1 MKRRWHAIAAAFILA
16 AVLIA
21 TGSAVIHKPLP
32 KPEPVMPPRIRLN
45 DRLENGMS
53 EIPALAGL
61 DRKVKAF
68 MGKWQLNGVSLAVM
82 RNDSLLYAKGY
93 GWADKE
99 NSDGSGAYTQDGIRL
114 KTAYRSRNNGF
125 AGQGFPVHK
134 GQGIRS

>member
-1 MKRRWHAIAAAFILA
+1 MKRKWHAIAAAFILS

-45 DRLENGMS
+45 ERLENGMS
-53 EIPALAGL
+53 EIPSLAGL
-61 DRKVKAF
+61 DRKVRAF

-82 RNDSLLYAKGY
+82 RNDSLMYAKGY

-99 NSDGSGAYTQDGIRL
+99 NGTQMTPGHILRMASSQNCL
-114 KTAYRSRNNGF
+114 PQPG
-125 AGQGFPVHK
+125 
-134 GQGIRS
+134 